1 MNDEQWDIIYQ
12 NKWKIAMT
20 ELVCGLNNIT
30 EQTKVTCFRNDREQ
44 SLIETV
50 AKEVRV
56 ALIYNGIS
64 HVVMMAS
71 PTALKEF
78 AIGFSLSESIIDD
91 IKDIRSIDIET
102 IETGILVHIAI
113 SPRSFLHLK
122 AHRRSLAGR
131 TGCGLCG
138 VEQIEQTV
146 KPIVKVT
153 GTEKFNLN
161 SLKKALSS
169 LHQHQTAFN
178 LTGATHAA
186 AMLSAE
192 GDIISCFE
200 DVGRH
205 VALDKLIG
213 HISSDN
219 KYRQSA
225 LLLTSRAS
233 FEMVQKAAISNIS
246 IVFAISSATSLAIEI
261 AQKSNITLVGFCR
274 ENRVT
279 IYTHP
284 ERLYL
289 CNETLSNV
297 NNNNLAVM

>member
-1 MNDEQWDIIYQ
+1 
-12 NKWKIAMT
+12 MT

-30 EQTKVTCFRNDREQ
+30 EQASVTCFRNDREQ

-64 HVVMMAS
+64 HVVMMAC

-78 AIGFSLSESIIDD
+78 AIGFSLSESIIESVR
-91 IKDIRSIDIET
+91 DIRAIEIET
-102 IETGILVHIAI
+102 IASGVLVHIEIA
-113 SPRSFLHLK
+113 PRCFMQLK

-153 GTEKFNLN
+153 KDTRFDLN
-161 SLKKALSS
+161 SLKIALAN
-169 LHQHQTAFN
+169 LHKHQTAFN

-213 HISSDN
+213 HINID
-219 KYRQSA
+219 KQARHAA

-233 FEMVQKAAISNIS
+233 FEMVQKAAIANIS
-246 IVFAISSATSLAIEI
+246 IIFAISSATSLAIDI
-261 AQKSNITLVGFCR
+261 ANKSNITLVGFCR

-284 ERLYL
+284 QRLYL
-289 CNETLSNV
+289 CNETLSDV
-297 NNNNLAVM
+297 ENNNLAVV

>member
-1 MNDEQWDIIYQ
+1 
-12 NKWKIAMT
+12 MT

-30 EQTKVTCFRNDREQ
+30 EQAEVTCFRNDREQ
-44 SLIETV
+44 ALIETI

-64 HVVMMAS
+64 HVVMMAC
-71 PTALKEF
+71 PTALREF
-78 AIGFSLSESIIDD
+78 AIGFSLSESIIGEV
-91 IKDIRSIDIET
+91 KDIRSIEVEPIT
-102 IETGILVHIAI
+102 AGVLVHITI
-113 SPRSFLHLK
+113 SPRSFAHLK
-122 AHRRSLAGR
+122 SHRRSLAGR

-138 VEQIEQTV
+138 VEQIEQTL
-146 KPIVKVT
+146 KPTIRV
-153 GTEKFNLN
+153 ENSNKFNLN
-161 SLKKALSS
+161 SLKKALAY
-169 LHQHQTAFN
+169 LHKHQTTFN

-213 HISSDN
+213 HTAINNDS
-219 KYRQSA
+219 RQAA

-233 FEMVQKAAISNIS
+233 FEMVQKAATANIS

-261 AQKSNITLVGFCR
+261 AHKSNITLVGFCR

-284 ERLYL
+284 QRLYL
-289 CNETLSNV
+289 CNKTLSNV
-297 NNNNLAVM
+297 NRNNLAVM

>member
-1 MNDEQWDIIYQ
+1 
-12 NKWKIAMT
+12 MT
-20 ELVCGLNNIT
+20 EALFSSNSIT
-30 EQTKVTCFRNDREQ
+30 EQAEVTCFRNDREQ
-44 SLIETV
+44 LLIEMV

-64 HVVMMAS
+64 HVVMMAC

-78 AIGFSLSESIIDD
+78 AIGFSLSESIIETV
-91 IKDIRSIDIET
+91 KDIRSIDIEPVDN
-102 IETGILVHIAI
+102 GILVHIEL
-113 SPRSFLHLK
+113 SSRCFMQLK

-131 TGCGLCG
+131 TGCGICG

-153 GTEKFNLN
+153 GTERFNLQ
-161 SLKKALSS
+161 SLKHALIN
-169 LHQHQTAFN
+169 LHKHQAAFN

-186 AMLSAE
+186 ATLSAE
-192 GDIISCFE
+192 GEVISCFE

-213 HISSDN
+213 HICCEN
-219 KYRQSA
+219 QTRHSA

-233 FEMVQKAAISNIS
+233 FEMVQKAAIANIS
-246 IVFAISSATSLAIEI
+246 IIFAISSATSLAIEI
-261 AQKSNITLVGFCR
+261 ANRSNITLVGFCR

-289 CNETLSNV
+289 CNEILSDFE
-297 NNNNLAVM
+297 NNNLAVM

>member
-1 MNDEQWDIIYQ
+1 
-12 NKWKIAMT
+12 MT
-20 ELVCGLNNIT
+20 ELTCELNNIT
-30 EQTKVTCFRNDREQ
+30 EQTEVTCFRNDREH

-56 ALIYNGIS
+56 ALLYNGIS

-78 AIGFSLSESIIDD
+78 AIGFSLSESIIED
-91 IKDIRSIDIET
+91 IKDIRSIEIET
-102 IETGILVHIAI
+102 IVTGILVHIEI
-113 SPRSFLHLK
+113 SQRCFMHLK

-153 GTEKFNLN
+153 GTENFDLN
-161 SLKKALSS
+161 SLKKALAN
-169 LHQHQTAFN
+169 LHKHQTAFN

-213 HISSDN
+213 HIYSDSQA
-219 KYRQSA
+219 RQPA

-246 IVFAISSATSLAIEI
+246 IVFAISSATSLAIDI
-261 AQKSNITLVGFCR
+261 AHKSNITLVGFCR

-284 ERLYL
+284 QRLYL
-289 CNETLSNV
+289 CNKTLIDV
-297 NNNNLAVM
+297 KNNNLAVM

>member
-1 MNDEQWDIIYQ
+1 
-12 NKWKIAMT
+12 MT
-20 ELVCGLNNIT
+20 ELVCGLNHIT
-30 EQTKVTCFRNDREQ
+30 EQAEVTCFRNDREQ
-44 SLIETV
+44 VLIETV

-64 HVVMMAS
+64 HVVMMACPS
-71 PTALKEF
+71 ALKEF
-78 AIGFSLSESIIDD
+78 AIGFSLSESIINDV
-91 IKDIRSIDIET
+91 KDIRSIDIET
-102 IETGILVHIAI
+102 IATGILVHIAI
-113 SPRSFLHLK
+113 SQRSFMHLK

-138 VEQIEQTV
+138 IEQIEQTV

-153 GTEKFNLN
+153 GTEKFDLN
-161 SLKKALSS
+161 SLKKALAN
-169 LHQHQTAFN
+169 LHKHQTAFN

-213 HISSDN
+213 HISYDN
-219 KYRQSA
+219 NSRQSA

-233 FEMVQKAAISNIS
+233 FEMVQKAASSNIS
-246 IVFAISSATSLAIEI
+246 IVFAISSATSLAIDI
-261 AQKSNITLVGFCR
+261 AHKSNITLVGFCR

-284 ERLYL
+284 QRLYL
-289 CNETLSNV
+289 CNKKPSNV
-297 NNNNLAVM
+297 KNNNLAVM

>member
-1 MNDEQWDIIYQ
+1 
-12 NKWKIAMT
+12 MT
-20 ELVCGLNNIT
+20 ELVCGLNHIT
-30 EQTKVTCFRNDREQ
+30 EQAEVTCFRNDREQ
-44 SLIETV
+44 VLIETV

-64 HVVMMAS
+64 HVVMMACPS
-71 PTALKEF
+71 ALKEF
-78 AIGFSLSESIIDD
+78 AIGFSLSESIINDV
-91 IKDIRSIDIET
+91 KDIRSIDIET
-102 IETGILVHIAI
+102 IATGILVHIAI
-113 SPRSFLHLK
+113 SQRSFMHLK

-138 VEQIEQTV
+138 IEQIEQTV

-153 GTEKFNLN
+153 GTEKFDLN
-161 SLKKALSS
+161 SLKKALAN
-169 LHQHQTAFN
+169 LHKHQTAFN

-213 HISSDN
+213 HISYDN
-219 KYRQSA
+219 NSRQSA

-233 FEMVQKAAISNIS
+233 FEMVQKAASSNIS
-246 IVFAISSATSLAIEI
+246 IVFAISSATSLAIDI
-261 AQKSNITLVGFCR
+261 AHKSNITLVGFCR

-284 ERLYL
+284 QRLYL
-289 CNETLSNV
+289 CNKKTSNV
-297 NNNNLAVM
+297 KHNNLAVM

>member
-1 MNDEQWDIIYQ
+1 M
-12 NKWKIAMT
+12 M
-20 ELVCGLNNIT
+20 ELVCGPNNIT
-30 EQTKVTCFRNDREQ
+30 EQVEVTCFRNDRKQ
-44 SLIETV
+44 TLIETV
-50 AKEVRV
+50 ATEVRV

-78 AIGFSLSESIIDD
+78 AIGFSLSESII
-91 IKDIRSIDIET
+91 KNAQDIRAIEVEQ
-102 IETGILVHIAI
+102 IETGILIHIEI
-113 SPRSFLHLK
+113 SQRCFMQLK
-122 AHRRSLAGR
+122 QHRRSLAGR
-131 TGCGLCG
+131 TGCGICG

-146 KPIVKVT
+146 KPTVKVT
-153 GTEKFNLN
+153 GKKQFDLTYLKRALANLH
-161 SLKKALSS
+161 KY
-169 LHQHQTAFN
+169 QQTFN

-192 GDIISCFE
+192 GEITSCFE

-213 HISSDN
+213 HISTDKSSV
-219 KYRQSA
+219 QTA

-233 FEMVQKAAISNIS
+233 FEMVQKAAVANIS

-261 AQKSNITLVGFCR
+261 AHKSNITLVGFCR

-284 ERLYL
+284 QRLFL
-289 CNETLSNV
+289 GNEQLTTDEHSQFS
-297 NNNNLAVM
+297 VM

>member
-1 MNDEQWDIIYQ
+1 
-12 NKWKIAMT
+12 MT

-30 EQTKVTCFRNDREQ
+30 EQASVTCFRNDREQ
-44 SLIETV
+44 ILIETV

-64 HVVMMAS
+64 HVVMMAC

-78 AIGFSLSESIIDD
+78 AIGFSLSESIIESVR
-91 IKDIRSIDIET
+91 DIRSIEIET
-102 IETGILVHIAI
+102 IASGVLVHIEV
-113 SPRSFLHLK
+113 SQRCFMLLK
-122 AHRRSLAGR
+122 QHRRSLAGR

-138 VEQIEQTV
+138 IEQIEQTV

-153 GTEKFNLN
+153 ATEKFNLN
-161 SLKKALSS
+161 SLKVALTN
-169 LHQHQTAFN
+169 LHKHQNAFN

-213 HISSDN
+213 HISVDN
-219 KYRQSA
+219 NSRHSA

-233 FEMVQKAAISNIS
+233 FEMVQKAAIANIS
-246 IVFAISSATSLAIEI
+246 IIFAISSATSLAIDI
-261 AQKSNITLVGFCR
+261 ANRSNITLVGFCR

-289 CNETLSNV
+289 CNETFVNV
-297 NNNNLAVM
+297 ENNNLAVI